1 MRNLVKKRKNGKKK
15 KVLKK
20 NRKWIKKI
28 ISMSNRMK
36 MMVRKKNWRD
46 RGIRTFLK
54 FSIPHSKGRIFSF
67 KKYLKS
73 LSKNITAKKIKKT
86 ILEMVKMVKE
96 KIIGGWRV

>member
-1 MRNLVKKRKNGKKK
+1 
-15 KVLKK
+15 VLKK

-73 LSKNITAKKIKKT
+73 LSKNITAKKVKKNN
-86 ILEMVKMVKE
+86 
-96 KIIGGWRV
+96 IGDGENGERENYRWMEGINFGK